1 MSNVVDKF
9 TRREAMELAGA
20 TSNQLQYLERSELV
34 IPERI
39 WNDKKKP
46 DVYYSWEQLLEIK
59 AIRNLRENTSLQ
71 TIRKILSFF
80 EKYQFRKTLK
90 DKRIVAI
97 DDEVFWIKEDWSDF
111 GKKLIA
117 LKVADK
123 QGKGIGQY
131 TLLALPAFQEIVDEV
146 WETAERSNIIDIDS
160 FRQRAKA
167 KPSRAA

>member
-9 TRREAMELAGA
+9 TRREVMELAGA

-117 LKVADK
+117 LKIADK

-146 WETAERSNIIDIDS
+146 WETAEKSKVIDIET
-160 FRQRAKA
+160 FQQRAKA
-167 KPSRAA
+167 KSSRAA

>member
-9 TRREAMELAGA
+9 TRREVMELAGA
-20 TSNQLQYLERSELV
+20 TSNQLQYLERRELV

-117 LKVADK
+117 LKIADK

-146 WETAERSNIIDIDS
+146 WQTAERSNIINMES

>member
-9 TRREAMELAGA
+9 SRREVMELAGA
-20 TSNQLQYLERSELV
+20 TSNQLQYLERSEL
-34 IPERI
+34 ITPERV

-59 AIRNLRENTSLQ
+59 AIRNLRETTSLQ

-80 EKYQFRKTLK
+80 EKYQFQKTLK

-97 DDEVFWIKEDWSDF
+97 NDEVFWIKEDWSDF

-146 WETAERSNIIDIDS
+146 WEVAGRSKVINLES

-167 KPSRAA
+167 KPSKAA

>member
-9 TRREAMELAGA
+9 SRREVMELAGA
-20 TSNQLQYLERSELV
+20 TSNQLQYLERSEL
-34 IPERI
+34 ITPERV
-39 WNDKKKP
+39 WNGKKKP
-46 DVYYSWEQLLEIK
+46 DVYYSWEQMLEIK
-59 AIRNLRENTSLQ
+59 AIRNLRETTSLQ

-80 EKYQFRKTLK
+80 EEYQFRKTLK

-117 LKVADK
+117 LKIADK
-123 QGKGIGQY
+123 HGKGIGQY
-131 TLLALPAFQEIVDEV
+131 TLLALPAFQEIVDEI
-146 WETAERSNIIDIDS
+146 WETAEKSVVIDIES

-167 KPSRAA
+167 RPSGAA

>member
-9 TRREAMELAGA
+9 TRREVMELAGA
-20 TSNQLQYLERSELV
+20 TSNQLQYLERRELV
-34 IPERI
+34 IPQRI

-117 LKVADK
+117 LKIADK

-146 WETAERSNIIDIDS
+146 WQTAERSNIINMES